1 MLNRKR
7 YAGLY
12 WTNENKYDKIDTKG
26 IETVRRD
33 NCNLIR
39 TMLKEILELIL
50 VKNDVKN
57 INYILM

>member
-1 MLNRKR
+1 LLNRKR

>member
-1 MLNRKR
+1 LLNRKR

-50 VKNDVKN
+50 VKNDKLKAV
-57 INYILM
+57 NYTK